1 MIRRVVVFSPEA
13 RDDLLALYDWIANEA
28 SPETAVS
35 YIGRVERFIS
45 GFETAA
51 ERGTRR
57 DNIRPGL
64 RTIGFE
70 RRLTIAFIVG
80 ERVTILRVFYA
91 GHEWEVELG
100 QQRVQG

>member
-1 MIRRVVVFSPEA
+1 MIRRAIVFSPEA
-13 RDDLLALYDWIANEA
+13 RDDLLVLYDWIASEA
-28 SPETAVS
+28 SPETAMS

-57 DNIRPGL
+57 DDIRPGL

-70 RRLTIAFIVG
+70 RRLTIAFAVDEQI
-80 ERVTILRVFYA
+80 TILRIFYA
-91 GHEWEVELG
+91 GRKWEGDLALL
-100 QQRVQG
+100 